1 MPPSAVVDASVL
13 VSAFLFPA
21 SLPGFVLAGAR
32 RNAFTLHTSPILIEE
47 TRRSLLKP
55 RLVDRYGHGEAD
67 VVRWCHELTV
77 YGQVF
82 ARDLPPLT
90 SGCRDPDDD
99 HVIAT
104 AVAVSATHIVT
115 GDRDL
120 LDLGAF
126 GAIRI
131 VSARMFLDVLDHAAE

>member
-13 VSAFLFPA
+13 VSAFLFPG
-21 SLPGFVLAGAR
+21 SLPGLVVTGAR
-32 RNAFTLHTSPILIEE
+32 RNAFTLHTSAILIEE

-55 RLVDRYGHGEAD
+55 RLVERYGHGEAD
-67 VVRWCHELTV
+67 VARWCRELAAR
-77 YGQVF
+77 GPVF
-82 ARDLPPLT
+82 VGELPAIT
-90 SGCRDPDDD
+90 SGCRDPDDE

-120 LDLGAF
+120 LDLGTF

-131 VSARMFLDVLDHAAE
+131 VTARTFLDLLDEAVE